1 MTSASVVSSTSGEN
15 SKGKNDFQTW
25 ENDFQTSGYFLTE
38 VGYFPT
44 DVILFPYETTQ
55 NKKSPRL
62 F

>member
-15 SKGKNDFQTW
+15 SKGK
-25 ENDFQTSGYFLTE
+25 NDFQTSGYFLTE